1 MYFFNHLCCPNWFYQ
16 LDIYFLRDFYF
27 TRKTILIFIW
37 NFLDLSMVVLFL
49 VLFKSL
55 LVIKFSK
62 EQKYSI
68 GFIVSANN
76 IISYQNCY
84 EVPTLELMLRQKT
97 LHCVYIK
104 IYIFN
109 KEKVVVSKFTRDRHF
124 ELLIRLYK
132 VWGIHQKTSIP

>member
-1 MYFFNHLCCPNWFYQ
+1 
-16 LDIYFLRDFYF
+16 
-27 TRKTILIFIW
+27 
-37 NFLDLSMVVLFL
+37 MVVLFL

-124 ELLIRLYK
+124 EVLIRLYK
-132 VWGIHQKTSIP
+132 V